1 MKLQVGKPQGVDVNA
16 ELVSKY
22 KLKKDKK
29 PITRQKTYG
38 DLKSLGS
45 GEKVLLATK
54 LFRCKN
60 RFLMGL
66 PFLRMFYRHFLRR
79 FLKIRW

>member
-1 MKLQVGKPQGVDVNA
+1 MELQVGKLQGVDVNA

-38 DLKSLGS
+38 DLKKFRLRRKG
-45 GEKVLLATK
+45 LAGHK
-54 LFRCKN
+54 A
-60 RFLMGL
+60 
-66 PFLRMFYRHFLRR
+66 FLRAKTGL
-79 FLKIRW
+79 